1 MKTEMSKVR
10 FIVVLMAIC
19 SIGSS
24 YAAEQKVQ
32 NQHNDVMSKSKMLQ
46 KQFIQNDMI
55 SLQVDETTAN
65 KTELQQIIDEMQK
78 LQMPSL
84 YGTEADDNE
93 PDTANDPVV
102 EMQSQLDTAP
112 PANIIAPAT
121 QPKNTG
127 NISRRIFE
135 KLLENPEKIVDPLS
149 TAQALFIGD
158 KMADAAK
165 FYKIALQR
173 TDKIDSTDSIDEI
186 DDASDRPWI
195 LFQIGNCLRKDD
207 PDEAYKYY
215 QQLIEEY
222 PSSGWNPAALAC
234 QQVITW
240 YKQTQ
245 PSIILEQ
252 YTSDPNSI

>member
-1 MKTEMSKVR
+1 MRTEISKIR

-19 SIGSS
+19 STGTSHAS
-24 YAAEQKVQ
+24 EQKVQ
-32 NQHNDVMSKSKMLQ
+32 PQSSKIMSKSKILQ
-46 KQFIQNDMI
+46 KQFIQNDI
-55 SLQVDETTAN
+55 VSLQTEETTAN
-65 KTELQQIIDEMQK
+65 KSQLQMIVDEMQR
-78 LQMPSL
+78 LQMPPL
-84 YGTEADDNE
+84 DGIATDDNE
-93 PDTANDPVV
+93 TVAANDPAV
-102 EMQSQLDTAP
+102 ETQSQLDSAP
-112 PANIIAPAT
+112 PANIAAT
-121 QPKNTG
+121 EAQPKDTG
-127 NISRRIFE
+127 GVSRQMFD

-149 TAQALFIGD
+149 AAQVLFVNNE
-158 KMADAAK
+158 MADAAK

-173 TDKIDSTDSIDEI
+173 TDSTDGTESANST
-186 DDASDRPWI
+186 DDASTRQWI

-222 PSSGWNPAALAC
+222 PSSGWNAAALAC

-245 PSIILEQ
+245 PSNILEQ

>member
-1 MKTEMSKVR
+1 MKTEMSKIR
-10 FIVVLMAIC
+10 FIVIFMAIC
-19 SIGSS
+19 SSAYS

-32 NQHNDVMSKSKMLQ
+32 TQNNEIISKSRILQ
-46 KQFIQNDMI
+46 KQFIQNDII

-65 KTELQQIIDEMQK
+65 QTELQRIIDEMQK

-93 PDTANDPVV
+93 SDVVDDPAV
-102 EMQSQLDTAP
+102 ETQSQLDTAP
-112 PANIIAPAT
+112 PANVAVPET

-127 NISRRIFE
+127 NISRRIFD

-186 DDASDRPWI
+186 EDASDRQWI

-245 PSIILEQ
+245 PSNILEQ